1 MQTYFNLIKL
11 GLFKKQTTYIKNFIQ
26 PVIYLTLIELLVKN
40 KACNVIKLIRQNQLN
55 IDTEQQTNRPRFL
68 EFIVVSEFAIKIIGH
83 LKKQVSLFRHVIL
96 DPV

>member
-40 KACNVIKLIRQNQLN
+40 KACNVIKLIRQKQLN
-55 IDTEQQTNRPRFL
+55 IDTEQ
-68 EFIVVSEFAIKIIGH
+68 
-83 LKKQVSLFRHVIL
+83 
-96 DPV
+96 